1 MKQLVPKAGGS
12 LRKGL
17 GVGLILLAAGLAHS
31 QSRVVVVWDTNAV
44 RGTTIDTTVVKIMM
58 NAGIKALTDSGTVGG
73 AWKSCFP
80 GIASSQNIGIK
91 VNCAERRLPSHQQV
105 TRAVVSG
112 LSQMTVGAGTFRP
125 YRAIAYDWSD
135 AELTA
140 AGYAIRTD
148 TSNYRCV
155 GNNHSGWGY
164 EPKLRGVLGTQVR
177 FCRTLTDSSAFLIN
191 LSCLKDHTGC
201 GANFTL
207 SMKNHLGTVDTA
219 WKWDHVDGVH
229 DLPEL
234 ELYIRDSL
242 GGKEKIFVID
252 ALFAIYNGGPAGS
265 PQAIPR
271 TLILSRDPVACDSI
285 GVEMI
290 NRLRTNNGYT
300 PWPSPFLAY
309 AESIGLGSRN
319 LQVIRITNPSA
330 VAREPEAGGREDD
343 FALLPPRPNPFT
355 GTTDIPFLLP
365 RAGAVSMD
373 VFNALG
379 ARVKRV
385 IRGALPAGNFSAQ
398 WDGRDESGRKA
409 PSGLY
414 FIRLKWGEAAM
425 ERPVSLIR

>member
-1 MKQLVPKAGGS
+1 V
-12 LRKGL
+12 RKGL
-17 GVGLILLAAGLAHS
+17 VLGWILLSFGLAHS

-44 RGTTIDTTVVKIMM
+44 RGTTIDTAVVKIMM

-91 VNCAERRLPSHQQV
+91 VNCAERRLPSHPQV
-105 TRAVVSG
+105 TRAIVSG
-112 LSQMTVGAGTFRP
+112 LSQMAVGPGTFRP

-148 TSNYRCV
+148 TLGYRCV
-155 GNNHSGWGY
+155 GNSHSGWGY
-164 EPKLRGVLGTQVR
+164 EAKRHGVLGTQVR

-191 LSCLKDHTGC
+191 LSCLKDHVNIGPE
-201 GANFTL
+201 NQFTL
-207 SMKNHLGTVDTA
+207 AMKNHLGTIDSA
-219 WKWDHVDGVH
+219 MKWNHVDGRRDIP
-229 DLPEL
+229 DLMKF
-234 ELYIRDSL
+234 IRDSL
-242 GGKEKIFVID
+242 GGKEKVYLID
-252 ALFAIYNGGPAGS
+252 ALFAIYDGGPGGS

-271 TLILSRDPVACDSI
+271 TLILSRDPVACDSE
-285 GVEMI
+285 GVELI
-290 NRLRTNNGYT
+290 NNLRKDHGLGPRNSSY
-300 PWPSPFLAY
+300 LAF
-309 AESIGLGSRN
+309 AESIGLGSLN
-319 LQVIRITNPSA
+319 IQVIRLINPSA

-355 GTTDIPFLLP
+355 GTTEIAFLLP
-365 RAGAVSMD
+365 RAGAVSLD

-409 PSGLY
+409 PSGIY
-414 FIRLKWGEAAM
+414 FIRLKWGEAAT
-425 ERPVSLIR
+425 ERPVTLIR